1 MNTHDI
7 INLVIKKFGG
17 TRVKFAWVADDGIGF
32 ILGANLYR
40 CTWIGLTATI
50 QRAAASADDSGGL
63 HAFVK
68 DNYSIWV
75 EGVLNGLVR
84 DKDGNMVAA

>member
-40 CTWIGLTATI
+40 CTWLDSTVTI
-50 QRAAASADDSGGL
+50 QRAAGSAEDSSGL
-63 HAFVK
+63 HAFVV
-68 DNYSIWV
+68 DNYSRWV
-75 EGVLNGLVR
+75 EGVLNNLVR